1 MIIIKSFIK
10 ILSLPLII
18 VMVLAGLILRLTA
31 HISAYVVG
39 PFLLFILFC
48 AGYSVV
54 MQSWQDVFLPAFIIV
69 HLSHPYMTTGKIIAL
84 TRWTFVSKV
93 MSLFCNM
100 LSRFVIAFPALYPQA
115 N

>member
-18 VMVLAGLILRLTA
+18 VMVLADLILRLTV

-48 AGYSVV
+48 AGYSVI
-54 MQSWQDVFLPAFIIV
+54 MQSWQDVFLLLLIGGTVFAAYFSSAILIGWTESAKSGLLAF
-69 HLSHPYMTTGKIIAL
+69 
-84 TRWTFVSKV
+84 
-93 MSLFCNM
+93 
-100 LSRFVIAFPALYPQA
+100 LYS
-115 N
+115 

>member
-48 AGYSVV
+48 VGYSVI
-54 MQSWQDVFLPAFIIV
+54 MQSWQDVFLLLLIGGAVFAAYFSSAILIGWTEGAKSGL
-69 HLSHPYMTTGKIIAL
+69 LS
-84 TRWTFVSKV
+84 F
-93 MSLFCNM
+93 
-100 LSRFVIAFPALYPQA
+100 LYS
-115 N
+115 

>member
-31 HISAYVVG
+31 QLSAYVVG

-48 AGYSVV
+48 TGYSVI
-54 MQSWQDVFLPAFIIV
+54 MQSWQDVFLLLLIGSAVFAAYFSSAILIGWTDSAKSGLLAFL
-69 HLSHPYMTTGKIIAL
+69 HS
-84 TRWTFVSKV
+84 
-93 MSLFCNM
+93 
-100 LSRFVIAFPALYPQA
+100 
-115 N
+115 

>member
-31 HISAYVVG
+31 HLSAYVVG

-48 AGYSVV
+48 TGYSVI
-54 MQSWQDVFLPAFIIV
+54 MQSWQDVFLLLLIGSAVFAAYFSSAILIGWTDSAKIGLLAFL
-69 HLSHPYMTTGKIIAL
+69 HS
-84 TRWTFVSKV
+84 
-93 MSLFCNM
+93 
-100 LSRFVIAFPALYPQA
+100 
-115 N
+115 